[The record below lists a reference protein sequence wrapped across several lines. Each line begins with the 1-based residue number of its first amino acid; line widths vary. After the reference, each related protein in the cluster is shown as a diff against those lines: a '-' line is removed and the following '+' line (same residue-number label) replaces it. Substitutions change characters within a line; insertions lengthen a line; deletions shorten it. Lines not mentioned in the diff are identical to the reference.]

1 MKILNSIL
9 LLLVLLVSCQ
19 TKTTTTYTLNTPT
32 MIDIFP
38 DSIAFAEIEQ
48 QWDEED
54 FPAFID
60 DVMWYH
66 SELMMM
72 VDTLNIDRIST
83 ESRNLKLVGGEKLWE
98 IEMDTTE
105 QKWRYIYFDGMDFIE
120 RDAISMQE
128 YLSKN
133 Y

>member
-1 MKILNSIL
+1 MKIVNSLII
-9 LLLVLLVSCQ
+9 LLVLLASCE
-19 TKTTTTYTLNTPT
+19 TKTKITHTLTSPT

-48 QWDEED
+48 KWGEED
-54 FPAFID
+54 FPVFID
-60 DVMWYH
+60 DIMWYH

-83 ESRNLKLVGGEKLWE
+83 ESRNIKLIGGTKSWE
-98 IEMDTTE
+98 IQMDTTE
-105 QKWRYIYFDGMDFIE
+105 QKWRYIYFDGTDFIE
-120 RDAISMQE
+120 HDAISMQE

>member
-19 TKTTTTYTLNTPT
+19 TKTTTTHTLNTPT

-60 DVMWYH
+60 DFMWYH

-105 QKWRYIYFDGMDFIE
+105 QKWRYIYFDGTDFIE